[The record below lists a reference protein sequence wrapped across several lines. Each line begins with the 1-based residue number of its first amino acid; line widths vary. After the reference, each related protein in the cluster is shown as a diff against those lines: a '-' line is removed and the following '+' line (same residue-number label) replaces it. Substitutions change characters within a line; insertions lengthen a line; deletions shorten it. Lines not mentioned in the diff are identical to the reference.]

1 MTKRKHVSPEA
12 LDASLLPKQRKPI
25 PHAFVLDAIS
35 TLSPYTRPMFGCLA
49 IYVKDKIVL
58 ILRDKPKSTADN
70 GVWLATTQEHH
81 QSLRREFPNMRSIQ
95 VLGKR
100 VTGWQVL
107 PVDAPDFESAALRA
121 CELVLAGDPRIG
133 KIPGAR
139 TSKSGSK
146 ATGRSSKQIKTSK
159 KHGSTINFDTVR
171 KIGLALPG
179 VEEST
184 AYGSP
189 ALKVHG
195 KLLACVPS
203 HRSAEPG
210 SLVVRIDFDDRA
222 ELLAADPDVYY
233 VTDHYLNY
241 TSVLV
246 RLSRVTPDVLR
257 DLLGMAHK
265 FVTGEE
271 GTMNR
276 ERALKVVLVVVG
288 LLFCALVYPLMMFVK
303 QEPALAMM
311 LSVYVTLGI
320 FLLLAARNPSA
331 NRSLIAFTA
340 WSSFAHAVLMAGQAF
355 ANLIARGELI
365 GSAVL
370 VVIGIALIALAPTKQ
385 TVEQVSGALV

>member
-1 MTKRKHVSPEA
+1 MTERKRISSEA
-12 LDASLLPKQRKPI
+12 LDASLLPKRRKPI

-58 ILRDKPKSTADN
+58 ILRDKPTNTADN

-139 TSKSGSK
+139 TSKSRTK
-146 ATGRSSKQIKTSK
+146 AAGQSPKRIKTSK
-159 KHGSTINFDTVR
+159 THASTIDFDAVR

-184 AYGSP
+184 AYGAP
-189 ALKVHG
+189 ALKVRG
-195 KLLACVPS
+195 KLLACVPT

-210 SLVVRIDFDDRA
+210 SLMVRVDFDDRA
-222 ELLAADPDVYY
+222 ELLAAAPNVYY
-233 VTDHYLNY
+233 VPDHYLGY
-241 TSVLV
+241 SAVLV
-246 RLSRVTPDVLR
+246 RLSLVKQGVLR
-257 DLLGMAHK
+257 
-265 FVTGEE
+265 
-271 GTMNR
+271 
-276 ERALKVVLVVVG
+276 G
-288 LLFCALVYPLMMFVK
+288 L
-303 QEPALAMM
+303 
-311 LSVYVTLGI
+311 
-320 FLLLAARNPSA
+320 ARHGPQVCDRRHGA
-331 NRSLIAFTA
+331 
-340 WSSFAHAVLMAGQAF
+340 AF
-355 ANLIARGELI
+355 AISE
-365 GSAVL
+365 
-370 VVIGIALIALAPTKQ
+370 
-385 TVEQVSGALV
+385 